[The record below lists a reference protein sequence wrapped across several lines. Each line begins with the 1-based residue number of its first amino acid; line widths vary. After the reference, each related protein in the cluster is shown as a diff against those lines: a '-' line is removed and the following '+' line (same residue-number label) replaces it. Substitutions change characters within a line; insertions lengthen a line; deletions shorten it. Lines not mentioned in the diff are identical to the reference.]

1 MRNKSLVIILPST
14 DTRNGKIIYSLRL
27 VFLRTSSSSTFVRD
41 SFRLCLEFHFCSGLF
56 QTLFRVSVNFGRTE
70 LSYLYQAIVHDSY
83 EAQLRLAA
91 VAIYQIA
98 RNSRI
103 V

>member
-14 DTRNGKIIYSLRL
+14 DTRNGKIVYSLRL
-27 VFLRTSSSSTFVRD
+27 VFLRTSSSTFVRD

-83 EAQLRLAA
+83 EAQLGLAA

>member
-14 DTRNGKIIYSLRL
+14 DTRNGKIVYSLRL

-41 SFRLCLEFHFCSGLF
+41 SFRLCLEFHFCSGFF
-56 QTLFRVSVNFGRTE
+56 QTLFRVNFGRTE